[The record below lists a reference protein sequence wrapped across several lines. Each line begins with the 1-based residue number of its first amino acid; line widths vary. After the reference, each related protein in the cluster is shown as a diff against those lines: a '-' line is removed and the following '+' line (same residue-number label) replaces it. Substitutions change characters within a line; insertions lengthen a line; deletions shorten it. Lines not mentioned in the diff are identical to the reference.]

1 MKTTRNNKGAAMV
14 SVLIAV
20 SFIIILASSLM
31 YMAYMNYITKAV
43 RYQGTDNFYTDE
55 YALDD
60 LCMTMQQV
68 AAECTSVQNA
78 IDTLTSNTPGKGVG
92 IIENSPHNGQNCY
105 TNELVAD
112 LIQVASQEATI
123 SVNTAYDT
131 SVSGNLVVTSNSIQM
146 LGVEITSTTES
157 GYQSTICTDIL
168 LTFPNGGLGDLD
180 VNDFSV
186 IGDSPITVDE
196 GDVFF
201 SGCVYIDG
209 GGRGHTA
216 LTVNSAGNVHIL
228 APRGIINGDIY
239 VNGSGQL
246 SITGVVTVNGDI
258 YVNDKAVLLCS
269 DQMEHVGRIHKDTS
283 AKVLGVS
290 SSTFGED
297 DSIDTSSL
305 PTNGMSELLLAPVY
319 VYSTEWSEFRRV
331 TLGDFESAGGH
342 MKYNVSEQEGL
353 PAVNVMIGMQNPEN
367 HNENSLVLSSGDVTI
382 RGEFV
387 NSTVVCGGNITF
399 DARTAPT
406 YMQSMSDEAFMA
418 AKMGVYGSGSGT
430 SGRGGLRLLES
441 GNCNFAGSRY
451 SDIPDWEAS
460 GVLSE
465 EYTAHGGELRHFVY
479 NSGTNYIPF
488 GYFMADDTS
497 RVITDVFSG
506 VQGEANPVDTN
517 IFVTNWIKE

>member
-60 LCMTMQQV
+60 LCMTMQQI
-68 AAECTSVQNA
+68 AAECDTVENA
-78 IDTLTSNTPGKGVG
+78 RDTLLSRVGMQPNT
-92 IIENSPHNGQNCY
+92 PHNGQQCY
-105 TNELVAD
+105 TNQAVAD
-112 LIQVASQEATI
+112 LIQVANKEATI
-123 SVNTAYDT
+123 SVNTIYDT
-131 SVSGNLVVTSNSIQM
+131 SVSGNLVYASNSIQL

-157 GYQSTICTDIL
+157 GYQSTICADIL

-239 VNGSGQL
+239 INGSGQL
-246 SITGVVTVNGDI
+246 SITGIVTVNGDI

-269 DQMEHVGRIHKDTS
+269 DQMEHVGDIHVDTVTG
-283 AKVLGVS
+283 ARVLGVS
-290 SSTFGED
+290 SSTFDGD
-297 DSIDTSSL
+297 DSIDTSSI

-319 VYSTEWSEFRRV
+319 VYSNDWSEFRQV
-331 TLGDFESAGGH
+331 TLEDVEGPDRH
-342 MKYNVSEQEGL
+342 LKYSISEQEGL

-367 HNENSLVLSSGDVTI
+367 RNENSLVLSSRDVTI
-382 RGEFV
+382 KGEFV
-387 NSTVVCGGNITF
+387 NSTIVCGGTIIF
-399 DARTAPT
+399 QERSMPT
-406 YMQSMSDEAFMA
+406 YMQSMSDEAFAA
-418 AKMGVYGSGSGT
+418 AKIGVMGGALQLNPSGSGN
-430 SGRGGLRLLES
+430 

-451 SDIPDWEAS
+451 SDIPDWDAS
-460 GVLSE
+460 GVQSK
-465 EYTAHGGELRHFVY
+465 EYQAHGGEVRHFVY

-506 VQGEANPVDTN
+506 VQGDANPVDTN